1 MREMTISHFAENN
14 RTIIHYIED
23 NEPRIREEYKGI
35 SIKTAERKFREKH
48 SLKGVKIE
56 KRIHEH

>member
-1 MREMTISHFAENN
+1 MREMTISHFEENN

-23 NEPRIREEYKGI
+23 GQERIREEYKGI

-48 SLKGVKIE
+48 GLKGVRIE
-56 KRIHEH
+56 KHVHEH